1 MLQGG
6 NPAHDYDSFMRLH
19 GKLEESMAVIV
30 ESNNILN
37 VCSLLT
43 VQNITQASTM
53 QCQYLEALSTTLNV
67 RLSLASYEVAN
78 MSIVSKD
85 IVCKV
90 GEGIAEFRD
99 QVQFKRAELPE
110 IWSKVQLYKDTF
122 AITSK
127 LYMIK

>member
-30 ESNNILN
+30 ESNNIWGYLM
-37 VCSLLT
+37 
-43 VQNITQASTM
+43 VQSITLASIM
-53 QCQYLEALSTTLNV
+53 QCPYSGALLTTLNV
-67 RLSLASYEVAN
+67 QFSYRAVN
-78 MSIVSKD
+78 ILVVSKD
-85 IVCKV
+85 IVCRV